1 MCKGPGAVR
10 NMATSNKLRKASVVE
25 SREVWR
31 NGLWWVEKQAS
42 RLYAPL
48 LSFIILH
55 GYTLFWPPPLPPSLF
70 CDAGDGTQGHLY
82 VTVLPWSYIP
92 SLLLFWFEPKSS
104 QGLSTGLKLY
114 FEETCIGCYSPH
126 LQPV

>member
-1 MCKGPGAVR
+1 MVGREAGKQTLCP
-10 NMATSNKLRKASVVE
+10 ASFFHYF
-25 SREVWR
+25 
-31 NGLWWVEKQAS
+31 NI
-42 RLYAPL
+42 Y
-48 LSFIILH
+48 LH